1 MTPPP
6 ETIRVAALLFDMDGT
21 LVDSSAAVH
30 SLYRRWAARH
40 GIELEALVRVSHGR
54 RSAEVARHYAHLGFD
69 VAAET
74 AWMIEQER
82 ADANPIVE
90 VAGAGALLRSL
101 PPRRWAVVTSADRV
115 LALQRL
121 RAAGLPLPGVLVS
134 ADDVARGKPDP
145 EGFLMAASRLGVAA
159 ADCLVLEDAPAGL
172 AAGQAAGARVL
183 ALTTTLTA
191 DELAPLPSVPDYR
204 RVAARVEGGRVVL
217 RLTG

>member
-1 MTPPP
+1 MTMAS
-6 ETIRVAALLFDMDGT
+6 EISVAALLFDMDGT

-30 SLYRRWAARH
+30 GMYRRWAARH
-40 GIELEALVRVSHGR
+40 GIELAALLRVQHGR
-54 RSAEVARHYAHLGFD
+54 RSVEIARHYAHLGFD

-74 AWMIEQER
+74 AWMVEQER
-82 ADANPIVE
+82 QDPNPVVE

-101 PPRRWAVVTSADRV
+101 PPGQWAVVTSADRV

-134 ADDVARGKPDP
+134 ADEVTRGKPDP
-145 EGFLMAASRLGVAA
+145 EGFLAAAARLGVSA

-172 AAGQAAGARVL
+172 AAGQAAGAQVL

-191 DELAPLPSVPDYR
+191 DELVPLPSLADYR
-204 RVAARVEGGRVVL
+204 DVSARVEGGRVVL
-217 RLTG
+217 RLTR